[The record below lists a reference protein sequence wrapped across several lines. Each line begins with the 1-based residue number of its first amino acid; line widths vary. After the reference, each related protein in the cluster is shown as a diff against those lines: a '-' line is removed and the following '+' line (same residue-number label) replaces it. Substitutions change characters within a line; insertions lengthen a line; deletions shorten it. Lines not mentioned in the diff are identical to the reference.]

1 MLLEYYGQV
10 RDSYHTTKDEDQESL
25 MLSWCVWCCVVC
37 VAVDC
42 GFGFG
47 KDSVRKKIFGDRSM

>member
-25 MLSWCVWCCVVC
+25 MLSWCVWLWT
-37 VAVDC
+37 VDL
-42 GFGFG
+42 
-47 KDSVRKKIFGDRSM
+47 DLDLAKIRFAR